1 VTGKDRAFVPLAA
14 GGALAVIIPETPT
27 ADFKTVWVISAEG
40 SLEPGVAVDPASL
53 TAVRLFR
60 GAESAPAL
68 WTGSRWLR
76 WQPWFGAFEPIADA
90 PSGGPMTDVIANGDS
105 GLALWLDDQ
114 GAAGMYVTG
123 YRFATRTKYGAVP
136 KPLLVDGP
144 GQLAPDRLSGIA
156 GSSIRFERERGLV
169 MGPGASAFLTDV
181 SFADFALDVDITA
194 GPPNVVLREETG
206 KELEI
211 GGAGCG
217 FTQSAQKHIA
227 IRRTGSSVF
236 VRSDEGEER
245 VCPTQVGETA
255 RLGVGLRGGAGTGLS
270 GARNLV
276 VVRR

>member
-1 VTGKDRAFVPLAA
+1 
-14 GGALAVIIPETPT
+14 
-27 ADFKTVWVISAEG
+27 
-40 SLEPGVAVDPASL
+40 
-53 TAVRLFR
+53 
-60 GAESAPAL
+60 
-68 WTGSRWLR
+68 
-76 WQPWFGAFEPIADA
+76 
-90 PSGGPMTDVIANGDS
+90 
-105 GLALWLDDQ
+105 
-114 GAAGMYVTG
+114 
-123 YRFATRTKYGAVP
+123 
-136 KPLLVDGP
+136 
-144 GQLAPDRLSGIA
+144 
-156 GSSIRFERERGLV
+156 
-169 MGPGASAFLTDV
+169 
-181 SFADFALDVDITA
+181 
-194 GPPNVVLREETG
+194 VLREETG